1 MKFAYDIPDS
11 FWSLFRSMN
20 RELYMEALLK
30 INEEYEYNNYYLSKE
45 VCLQVLE
52 DWNESQ
58 RIWLSPEEFESET
71 DASQTPPNRILNW
84 LIKTGWLK
92 RIEDFSTLTTNIIIP
107 DYAAVFLTAFEELVN
122 PSTDD
127 TEIYIQNVYATL
139 FSFWHDKKM
148 NLAMLKTALV
158 NTKKLNKALQDML
171 HNMDHFFSRLLKQ
184 KSYEEVLAEHLEGY
198 VEEIVEKKYHILKTN
213 DNFYLYKNDIKR
225 CLREMREDIP
235 WMEQVQKKADKEKG
249 EDVLSII
256 NAIERGFDDI
266 EHRISNMDKE
276 HSKYIRATVT
286 RMNYMLNGES
296 DTRGLMIQLL
306 KTIGDSKDSEEKI
319 KKVGQ
324 SMNLSHF
331 EVLSEKSLYKK
342 RKRRDFA
349 SQVEEEKQQEEL
361 SREDV
366 LRLNKIHT
374 RYQQAEIEDFIEDYM
389 HDDHMEVK
397 DIDIRDEES
406 FEKLILAYDYSTRR
420 NSKYKVIER
429 DDKLIDNGSYRY
441 PALTFVKSGRLVYN
455 KEFRTIDLHQEF
467 LREYFKI
474 SGIELRENLHLGVF
488 YIEGE
493 TLIGEKISRLST
505 IYLLILKLLYDEHM
519 AEASSNTSVYTS
531 LGEIHEKIN
540 DFHLMRTLP
549 SITEMRRSIALL
561 KKYQIIEPLDVLE
574 ELNEETRMM
583 IYPCVNV
590 VLLGDDIRRL
600 IESFSKEEVD
610 SEFDEDEAA
619 ISGIIEDMP
628 E

>member
-235 WMEQVQKKADKEKG
+235 WMEQVQKKNILGTEPIGGLLRQFA
-249 EDVLSII
+249 VPSII
-256 NAIERGFDDI
+256 AMLVGALI
-266 EHRISNMDKE
+266 IS
-276 HSKYIRATVT
+276 SISF
-286 RMNYMLNGES
+286 L
-296 DTRGLMIQLL
+296 
-306 KTIGDSKDSEEKI
+306 SEEAW
-319 KKVGQ
+319 GSWGMQ
-324 SMNLSHF
+324 
-331 EVLSEKSLYKK
+331 
-342 RKRRDFA
+342 RRTW
-349 SQVEEEKQQEEL
+349 
-361 SREDV
+361 R
-366 LRLNKIHT
+366 
-374 RYQQAEIEDFIEDYM
+374 
-389 HDDHMEVK
+389 
-397 DIDIRDEES
+397 
-406 FEKLILAYDYSTRR
+406 
-420 NSKYKVIER
+420 
-429 DDKLIDNGSYRY
+429 
-441 PALTFVKSGRLVYN
+441 
-455 KEFRTIDLHQEF
+455 FR
-467 LREYFKI
+467 
-474 SGIELRENLHLGVF
+474 
-488 YIEGE
+488 
-493 TLIGEKISRLST
+493 
-505 IYLLILKLLYDEHM
+505 
-519 AEASSNTSVYTS
+519 
-531 LGEIHEKIN
+531 
-540 DFHLMRTLP
+540 
-549 SITEMRRSIALL
+549 
-561 KKYQIIEPLDVLE
+561 
-574 ELNEETRMM
+574 
-583 IYPCVNV
+583 
-590 VLLGDDIRRL
+590 
-600 IESFSKEEVD
+600 
-610 SEFDEDEAA
+610 
-619 ISGIIEDMP
+619 
-628 E
+628 

>member
-171 HNMDHFFSRLLKQ
+171 HNMDHFFGRLLKQ

-213 DNFYLYKNDIKR
+213 DNFYLYKNDIKK

-319 KKVGQ
+319 EKVGQ

-349 SQVEEEKQQEEL
+349 SQVEPEEVQEEL

-366 LRLNKIHT
+366 LKLNKIHT
-374 RYQQAEIEDFIEDYM
+374 RFSEEEIVDFVESYM
-389 HDDHMEVK
+389 KDDHMEVK
-397 DIDIRDEES
+397 DLDITDEDT

-429 DDKLIDNGSYRY
+429 EDELIDNGSYRY
-441 PALTFVKSGRLVYN
+441 PALTFVRRCLTV
-455 KEFRTIDLHQEF
+455 
-467 LREYFKI
+467 KI
-474 SGIELRENLHLGVF
+474 
-488 YIEGE
+488 
-493 TLIGEKISRLST
+493 
-505 IYLLILKLLYDEHM
+505 IL
-519 AEASSNTSVYTS
+519 
-531 LGEIHEKIN
+531 
-540 DFHLMRTLP
+540 
-549 SITEMRRSIALL
+549 
-561 KKYQIIEPLDVLE
+561 
-574 ELNEETRMM
+574 
-583 IYPCVNV
+583 
-590 VLLGDDIRRL
+590 
-600 IESFSKEEVD
+600 
-610 SEFDEDEAA
+610 
-619 ISGIIEDMP
+619 
-628 E
+628 

>member
-30 INEEYEYNNYYLSKE
+30 INEEYEYNTYYLSKE

-276 HSKYIRATVT
+276 HTKYVRATVT
-286 RMNYMLNGES
+286 RLNYLLSGET
-296 DTRGLMIQLL
+296 DTKGLVVQLL
-306 KTIGDSKDSEEKI
+306 NQMSAAVTEEQNTQ
-319 KKVGQ
+319 VENRGNSYSYEEMLQ
-324 SMNLSHF
+324 LTGERMNMSLL
-331 EVLSEKSLYKK
+331 EMLSEKSLYKR
-342 RKRRDFA
+342 RKPREDFI
-349 SQVEEEKQQEEL
+349 SQMAEDETIEDL
-361 SREDV
+361 NREDV
-366 LRLNKIHT
+366 LKLNRILQ
-374 RYQQAEIEDFIEDYM
+374 RYSKQEIEAFIEEHM
-389 HDDHMEVK
+389 KDDVMDVEK
-397 DIDIRDEES
+397 LKIADEES

-420 NSKYKVIER
+420 NSKYIVLEEDTPQIE
-429 DDKLIDNGSYRY
+429 NGCYKY
-441 PALTFVKSGRLVYN
+441 PALKFVR
-455 KEFRTIDLHQEF
+455 R
-467 LREYFKI
+467 
-474 SGIELRENLHLGVF
+474 GI
-488 YIEGE
+488 
-493 TLIGEKISRLST
+493 
-505 IYLLILKLLYDEHM
+505 
-519 AEASSNTSVYTS
+519 
-531 LGEIHEKIN
+531 
-540 DFHLMRTLP
+540 
-549 SITEMRRSIALL
+549 
-561 KKYQIIEPLDVLE
+561 
-574 ELNEETRMM
+574 
-583 IYPCVNV
+583 
-590 VLLGDDIRRL
+590 
-600 IESFSKEEVD
+600 
-610 SEFDEDEAA
+610 
-619 ISGIIEDMP
+619 
-628 E
+628 

>member
-58 RIWLSPEEFESET
+58 RIWLSPEEFESEN

-374 RYQQAEIEDFIEDYM
+374 RYQQAEIEDFIEAYM
-389 HDDHMEVK
+389 QDDHMEVK

-420 NSKYKVIER
+420 NSKYKAIER

-441 PALTFVKSGRLVYN
+441 PALTFVRRKPKS
-455 KEFRTIDLHQEF
+455 
-467 LREYFKI
+467 
-474 SGIELRENLHLGVF
+474 
-488 YIEGE
+488 
-493 TLIGEKISRLST
+493 
-505 IYLLILKLLYDEHM
+505 
-519 AEASSNTSVYTS
+519 
-531 LGEIHEKIN
+531 
-540 DFHLMRTLP
+540 
-549 SITEMRRSIALL
+549 
-561 KKYQIIEPLDVLE
+561 
-574 ELNEETRMM
+574 
-583 IYPCVNV
+583 
-590 VLLGDDIRRL
+590 
-600 IESFSKEEVD
+600 
-610 SEFDEDEAA
+610 
-619 ISGIIEDMP
+619 
-628 E
+628 

>member
-58 RIWLSPEEFESET
+58 RIWLSPEEFESEI
-71 DASQTPPNRILNW
+71 DAGQTPPNRILNW

-184 KSYEEVLAEHLEGY
+184 KSYEDVLAEHLEGY

-213 DNFYLYKNDIKR
+213 DNFYLYKNDIKK

-249 EDVLSII
+249 EDVLGII

-319 KKVGQ
+319 EKVGQ
-324 SMNLSHF
+324 SMNLFHF

-366 LRLNKIHT
+366 LKLNKIHT
-374 RYQQAEIEDFIEDYM
+374 RYQQAEIEDFIESYM
-389 HDDHMEVK
+389 EDDHMEVK
-397 DIDIRDEES
+397 GIDIRDEEA

-429 DDKLIDNGSYRY
+429 EDELIDNGSYRY
-441 PALTFVKSGRLVYN
+441 PALTFVRRKPKS
-455 KEFRTIDLHQEF
+455 
-467 LREYFKI
+467 
-474 SGIELRENLHLGVF
+474 
-488 YIEGE
+488 
-493 TLIGEKISRLST
+493 
-505 IYLLILKLLYDEHM
+505 
-519 AEASSNTSVYTS
+519 
-531 LGEIHEKIN
+531 
-540 DFHLMRTLP
+540 
-549 SITEMRRSIALL
+549 
-561 KKYQIIEPLDVLE
+561 
-574 ELNEETRMM
+574 
-583 IYPCVNV
+583 
-590 VLLGDDIRRL
+590 
-600 IESFSKEEVD
+600 
-610 SEFDEDEAA
+610 
-619 ISGIIEDMP
+619 
-628 E
+628 

>member
-30 INEEYEYNNYYLSKE
+30 INEEYDYNYYYLSKE

-58 RIWLSPEEFESET
+58 RIWLSPEEFESEN

-225 CLREMREDIP
+225 CLREMREDIT

-286 RMNYMLNGES
+286 RMNFMLNGES
-296 DTRGLMIQLL
+296 DTRGLMIQML

-319 KKVGQ
+319 EKVGQ

-361 SREDV
+361 SREYDGV
-366 LRLNKIHT
+366 YINYYGINFSREIETFKDWSINTLLLFNIDCIEKYQSINIMPQNPYDSEDLPQIISTSNYKSKNKPCDIYTHLYLYT
-374 RYQQAEIEDFIEDYM
+374 KNLFNELLSFYPNITDYDNYLETIAEII
-389 HDDHMEVK
+389 
-397 DIDIRDEES
+397 
-406 FEKLILAYDYSTRR
+406 
-420 NSKYKVIER
+420 
-429 DDKLIDNGSYRY
+429 
-441 PALTFVKSGRLVYN
+441 
-455 KEFRTIDLHQEF
+455 
-467 LREYFKI
+467 
-474 SGIELRENLHLGVF
+474 
-488 YIEGE
+488 
-493 TLIGEKISRLST
+493 
-505 IYLLILKLLYDEHM
+505 
-519 AEASSNTSVYTS
+519 
-531 LGEIHEKIN
+531 
-540 DFHLMRTLP
+540 
-549 SITEMRRSIALL
+549 
-561 KKYQIIEPLDVLE
+561 
-574 ELNEETRMM
+574 
-583 IYPCVNV
+583 
-590 VLLGDDIRRL
+590 
-600 IESFSKEEVD
+600 
-610 SEFDEDEAA
+610 
-619 ISGIIEDMP
+619 
-628 E
+628 

>member
-171 HNMDHFFSRLLKQ
+171 HNMDHFFGRLLKQ

-213 DNFYLYKNDIKR
+213 DNFYLYKNDIKK

-319 KKVGQ
+319 EKVGQ

-349 SQVEEEKQQEEL
+349 SQVEPEEVQEEL

-366 LRLNKIHT
+366 LKLNKIHT
-374 RYQQAEIEDFIEDYM
+374 RFSEEEIVDFVESYM
-389 HDDHMEVK
+389 KDDHMEVK
-397 DIDIRDEES
+397 DLDITDEDT

-429 DDKLIDNGSYRY
+429 EDELIDNGSYLY
-441 PALTFVKSGRLVYN
+441 PALTFVRRCLTV
-455 KEFRTIDLHQEF
+455 
-467 LREYFKI
+467 KI
-474 SGIELRENLHLGVF
+474 
-488 YIEGE
+488 
-493 TLIGEKISRLST
+493 
-505 IYLLILKLLYDEHM
+505 IL
-519 AEASSNTSVYTS
+519 
-531 LGEIHEKIN
+531 
-540 DFHLMRTLP
+540 
-549 SITEMRRSIALL
+549 
-561 KKYQIIEPLDVLE
+561 
-574 ELNEETRMM
+574 
-583 IYPCVNV
+583 
-590 VLLGDDIRRL
+590 
-600 IESFSKEEVD
+600 
-610 SEFDEDEAA
+610 
-619 ISGIIEDMP
+619 
-628 E
+628 

>member
-171 HNMDHFFSRLLKQ
+171 HNMDHFFGRLLKQ

-213 DNFYLYKNDIKR
+213 DNFYLYKNDIKK

-235 WMEQVQKKADKEKG
+235 WMEQVQKKADKEMG

-296 DTRGLMIQLL
+296 DTRGLIIQLL

-319 KKVGQ
+319 EKVGQ

-349 SQVEEEKQQEEL
+349 SQVEPEEVQEEL

-366 LRLNKIHT
+366 LKLNKIHT
-374 RYQQAEIEDFIEDYM
+374 RFSEEEIVDFVESYM
-389 HDDHMEVK
+389 KDDHMEVK
-397 DIDIRDEES
+397 DLDITDEDT

-429 DDKLIDNGSYRY
+429 EDELIDN
-441 PALTFVKSGRLVYN
+441 
-455 KEFRTIDLHQEF
+455 
-467 LREYFKI
+467 
-474 SGIELRENLHLGVF
+474 
-488 YIEGE
+488 
-493 TLIGEKISRLST
+493 
-505 IYLLILKLLYDEHM
+505 
-519 AEASSNTSVYTS
+519 
-531 LGEIHEKIN
+531 
-540 DFHLMRTLP
+540 
-549 SITEMRRSIALL
+549 
-561 KKYQIIEPLDVLE
+561 
-574 ELNEETRMM
+574 
-583 IYPCVNV
+583 
-590 VLLGDDIRRL
+590 
-600 IESFSKEEVD
+600 
-610 SEFDEDEAA
+610 
-619 ISGIIEDMP
+619 
-628 E
+628 

>member
-1 MKFAYDIPDS
+1 
-11 FWSLFRSMN
+11 
-20 RELYMEALLK
+20 MEALLK

-171 HNMDHFFSRLLKQ
+171 HNMDHFFGRLLKQ

-213 DNFYLYKNDIKR
+213 DNFYLYKNDIKK

-319 KKVGQ
+319 EKVGQ

-349 SQVEEEKQQEEL
+349 SQVEPEEVQEEL

-366 LRLNKIHT
+366 LKLNKIHT
-374 RYQQAEIEDFIEDYM
+374 RFSEEEIVDFVESYM
-389 HDDHMEVK
+389 KDDHMEVK
-397 DIDIRDEES
+397 DLDITDEDT

-429 DDKLIDNGSYRY
+429 EDELIDNGSYRY
-441 PALTFVKSGRLVYN
+441 PALTFVRRCLTV
-455 KEFRTIDLHQEF
+455 
-467 LREYFKI
+467 KI
-474 SGIELRENLHLGVF
+474 
-488 YIEGE
+488 
-493 TLIGEKISRLST
+493 
-505 IYLLILKLLYDEHM
+505 IL
-519 AEASSNTSVYTS
+519 
-531 LGEIHEKIN
+531 
-540 DFHLMRTLP
+540 
-549 SITEMRRSIALL
+549 
-561 KKYQIIEPLDVLE
+561 
-574 ELNEETRMM
+574 
-583 IYPCVNV
+583 
-590 VLLGDDIRRL
+590 
-600 IESFSKEEVD
+600 
-610 SEFDEDEAA
+610 
-619 ISGIIEDMP
+619 
-628 E
+628 

>member
-58 RIWLSPEEFESET
+58 RIWLSPEEFESEN
-71 DASQTPPNRILNW
+71 DANQTPPNRILNW

-107 DYAAVFLTAFEELVN
+107 DYAAVFLTAFEELVH

-171 HNMDHFFSRLLKQ
+171 HNMDHFFGRLLKQ

-296 DTRGLMIQLL
+296 DTRGLMVQLL
-306 KTIGDSKDSEEKI
+306 KTIGDSVDSEEKI
-319 KKVGQ
+319 EKVGQ

-331 EVLSEKSLYKK
+331 EALSEKSLYKK

-374 RYQQAEIEDFIEDYM
+374 RYQQAEIEEFIESYM
-389 HDDHMEVK
+389 EDDHMEVK
-397 DIDIRDEES
+397 NININDEES

-429 DDKLIDNGSYRY
+429 EDELIDNGSYRY
-441 PALTFVKSGRLVYN
+441 PALTFV
-455 KEFRTIDLHQEF
+455 
-467 LREYFKI
+467 
-474 SGIELRENLHLGVF
+474 
-488 YIEGE
+488 
-493 TLIGEKISRLST
+493 
-505 IYLLILKLLYDEHM
+505 
-519 AEASSNTSVYTS
+519 
-531 LGEIHEKIN
+531 
-540 DFHLMRTLP
+540 
-549 SITEMRRSIALL
+549 RR
-561 KKYQIIEPLDVLE
+561 KP
-574 ELNEETRMM
+574 
-583 IYPCVNV
+583 
-590 VLLGDDIRRL
+590 
-600 IESFSKEEVD
+600 
-610 SEFDEDEAA
+610 
-619 ISGIIEDMP
+619 
-628 E
+628 

>member
-58 RIWLSPEEFESET
+58 RIWLSPEEFESEN

-148 NLAMLKTALV
+148 NLAMLKTALI

-276 HSKYIRATVT
+276 HSKYIRATVS
-286 RMNYMLNGES
+286 RLNYLLSDETERHGMLILLLNRLGAAETES
-296 DTRGLMIQLL
+296 EQSEML
-306 KTIGDSKDSEEKI
+306 KEVAGH
-319 KKVGQ
+319 
-324 SMNLSHF
+324 MNLSAF
-331 EVLSEKSLYKK
+331 DVLSDNPLYKRRRR
-342 RKRRDFA
+342 RKFEDDL
-349 SQVEEEKQQEEL
+349 QEEEEDAEL

-366 LRLNKIHT
+366 LRLNKIEH
-374 RYQQAEIEDFIEDYM
+374 RYTAKQIEEFIEEKMTDGILETEHM
-389 HDDHMEVK
+389 DIADD
-397 DIDIRDEES
+397 ES
-406 FEKLILAYDYSTRR
+406 FEKLILAYDISMRKNSRYRVQVEDSQIQNGNYCYPKMTFST
-420 NSKYKVIER
+420 KQ
-429 DDKLIDNGSYRY
+429 
-441 PALTFVKSGRLVYN
+441 KS
-455 KEFRTIDLHQEF
+455 
-467 LREYFKI
+467 
-474 SGIELRENLHLGVF
+474 
-488 YIEGE
+488 
-493 TLIGEKISRLST
+493 
-505 IYLLILKLLYDEHM
+505 
-519 AEASSNTSVYTS
+519 
-531 LGEIHEKIN
+531 
-540 DFHLMRTLP
+540 
-549 SITEMRRSIALL
+549 
-561 KKYQIIEPLDVLE
+561 
-574 ELNEETRMM
+574 
-583 IYPCVNV
+583 
-590 VLLGDDIRRL
+590 
-600 IESFSKEEVD
+600 IESEQN
-610 SEFDEDEAA
+610 
-619 ISGIIEDMP
+619 
-628 E
+628 

>member
-58 RIWLSPEEFESET
+58 RIWLSPEEFESEN

-319 KKVGQ
+319 EKVGQMEQVQKKADKEKGEDVLSIINAIERGFDDIEHRISNMDKEHSKYIRATVTRMNYMLNGESDTRGLMIQLLKTIGDSKDSEEKIEKVGQ

-374 RYQQAEIEDFIEDYM
+374 RYQQAEIEDFIESYM
-389 HDDHMEVK
+389 QDDHMEVK

-441 PALTFVKSGRLVYN
+441 PALTFVRRKPKS
-455 KEFRTIDLHQEF
+455 
-467 LREYFKI
+467 
-474 SGIELRENLHLGVF
+474 
-488 YIEGE
+488 
-493 TLIGEKISRLST
+493 
-505 IYLLILKLLYDEHM
+505 
-519 AEASSNTSVYTS
+519 
-531 LGEIHEKIN
+531 
-540 DFHLMRTLP
+540 
-549 SITEMRRSIALL
+549 
-561 KKYQIIEPLDVLE
+561 
-574 ELNEETRMM
+574 
-583 IYPCVNV
+583 
-590 VLLGDDIRRL
+590 
-600 IESFSKEEVD
+600 
-610 SEFDEDEAA
+610 
-619 ISGIIEDMP
+619 
-628 E
+628 